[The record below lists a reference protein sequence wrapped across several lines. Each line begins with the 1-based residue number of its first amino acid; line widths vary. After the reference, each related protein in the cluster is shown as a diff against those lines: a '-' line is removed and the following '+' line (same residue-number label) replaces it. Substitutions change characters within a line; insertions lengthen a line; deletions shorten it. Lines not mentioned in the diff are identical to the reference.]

1 MAKLKLVA
9 KNYKQLILAE
19 VDESVYKSLDK
30 AQVLHIS
37 TVSGMVS
44 QTRYHSLN
52 LSALCAIEPCRLVS
66 VNHIGVLARIL
77 CQTNPLIANH
87 SILGIFK
94 KSTECIENRSKSS
107 RLQNTRFSLLSHYSK
122 AQFPTKLSNNEC
134 ERNKSCP
141 KMETL

>member
-37 TVSGMVS
+37 TVSGTVFK
-44 QTRYHSLN
+44 TRYHSLN

-66 VNHIGVLARIL
+66 VNHRGVLPRIL
-77 CQTNPLIANH
+77 CQSNPLIGNH
-87 SILGIFK
+87 SMLGIFT
-94 KSTECIENRSKSS
+94 KSTECIENR
-107 RLQNTRFSLLSHYSK
+107 
-122 AQFPTKLSNNEC
+122 
-134 ERNKSCP
+134 
-141 KMETL
+141 